1 MKILKLQLSD
11 RNLDTIVEFLIQEM
25 TFDYE
30 NHSADMSVLAKEE
43 FYFRT
48 DSKQLNMMLLKT
60 TKAGMEI
67 DVVGGA
73 GGSGLLSLTFGSE
86 ASFVANTRELLERYA
101 STSKNEATK
110 NRSRRIRTIWKTT
123 QNSTTR
129 EDGIVAICT
138 HASSLEQRKETP

>member
-1 MKILKLQLSD
+1 MKVLKLQLSD

-48 DSKQLNMMLLKT
+48 DSKQLNMILLKT
-60 TKAGMEI
+60 TDAGMEI
-67 DVVGGA
+67 DLVGSA

-86 ASFVANTRELLERYA
+86 ASFVANARETLQRYA
-101 STSKNEATK
+101 KERDFVLDE
-110 NRSRRIRTIWKTT
+110 RSDEEEEP
-123 QNSTTR
+123 SGPDDM
-129 EDGIVAICT
+129 EDGTKPGDA
-138 HASSLEQRKETP
+138 